1 MDKRLNR
8 SDYFFS
14 LIFVFLLV
22 CVAGAF
28 FFGVELG
35 QNRTESKYNALMAKQ
50 EEAAKK
56 PGAYDQQHLVSFY
69 HTIYAPYRE
78 FTNRWFDKLK
88 EIELQGDAAD
98 PSSVMKDLSKTA
110 SDKYDEISKAVTP
123 ETSPLLGESHQ
134 NLLKGL
140 RLFSDTAKKF
150 QSKANSMHPS
160 VLLTEVDK
168 DAFFLEAK
176 KFALQG
182 QQQYYT
188 AIVKWNES
196 VDTQVQGIG
205 LLAQPSFTL
214 KDWSQMSLNVK
225 NVVVSTILMNEKRYL
240 PLYPQDMTVRID
252 EMITNGQAKKMNLN
266 DIKAI
271 ADLLADTS
279 AARKGDFIA
288 RKDKWYAGETK
299 PQLPF
304 FYENK

>member
-1 MDKRLNR
+1 MNKRLNR

-14 LIFVFLLV
+14 LTFVFLLV

-28 FFGVELG
+28 FFGVEIG
-35 QNRTESKYNALMAKQ
+35 QSRTVTKYEAMAAKQ
-50 EEAAKK
+50 EEASKK

-78 FTNRWFDKLK
+78 FSNRWFDKLK
-88 EIELQGDAAD
+88 ELELQGNTSDAAAA
-98 PSSVMKDLSKTA
+98 MKDLSKTA
-110 SDKYDEISKAVTP
+110 DDKYDALSKAVTP
-123 ETSPLLGESHQ
+123 ETSPLLGEAHQ

-140 RLFSDTAKKF
+140 KLFSDTAKKY
-150 QSKANSMHPS
+150 QSKANSIHPS
-160 VLLTEVDK
+160 VLLTEIDK
-168 DAFFLEAK
+168 DAFFQGAK
-176 KFALQG
+176 TFALQG
-182 QQQYYT
+182 QQQYYN

-196 VDTQVQGIG
+196 VEPQVQGSN
-205 LLAQPSFTL
+205 LLGQTAFTL

-225 NVVVSTILMNEKRYL
+225 NVVVASILLSEKRYL
-240 PLYPQDMTVRID
+240 PLYPQDLTVRID

-266 DIKAI
+266 DIQAI
-271 ADLLADTS
+271 ADLLSDTN

-288 RKDKWYAGETK
+288 RKDKWYAEETK